1 MRNEEYINKIM
12 EMINQIKDEATLRRI
27 YLILVVIT
35 RADH

>member
-12 EMINQIKDEATLRRI
+12 EMINQITDEAVLRRI

-35 RADH
+35 GADH